1 VKAVSIMAL
10 PNSWKRNISL
20 RVSDPGGTI
29 LETDPFRIRGHVA
42 DFDAVVA
49 DIVAA
54 SARTRDL
61 VPMLA
66 DVAYGDG
73 PSEALDIFF
82 PKGPRDNLPVHM
94 FIHGGYWRMWSK
106 REYSCVANTVTQ
118 AGAIAVIVDY
128 SLMPTVRMEV
138 IIDQVRRAKLW
149 VMEHITEHGGDPNS
163 LTVSGHSAGGHLS
176 TFLFHANSTT
186 PSVKGALLLGG
197 IYDLAPLQNSFLK
210 DEIALTN
217 EEVAAFSPISQIHN
231 PGCHVTVCVGEN
243 ETAPFHSQAETFVD
257 VLKRQTVMS
266 SLKVM
271 KGRDHM
277 TSVRDLGRPGTE
289 TAQAV
294 AEIIGQRYK
303 AVAPTAHVPRH
314 RPQVSQ

>member
-1 VKAVSIMAL
+1 M
-10 PNSWKRNISL
+10 
-20 RVSDPGGTI
+20 
-29 LETDPFRIRGHVA
+29 ETDPFRIRGHVA

-128 SLMPTVRMEV
+128 ALMPGVRMPV
-138 IIDQVRRAKLW
+138 IIDQMVRAKKW
-149 VMEHITEHGGDPNS
+149 VIEHIAEHGGDPGS
-163 LTVSGHSAGGHLS
+163 LTISGHSAGAHLA
-176 TFLFHANSTT
+176 TFLIQGNS
-186 PSVKGALLLGG
+186 GASDVQAAFLLGG
-197 IYDLAPLQNSFLK
+197 VYDLAPLQQSFLK
-210 DEIALTN
+210 DEISLTN
-217 EEVAAFSPISQIHN
+217 EEVAAFSPISQTHN
-231 PGCHVTVCVGEN
+231 PGCRVTIAVGEN
-243 ETAPFHSQAETFVD
+243 ETAPFHKQAEMFAA
-257 VLKRQTVMS
+257 VLKKQGSVVSFSVM
-266 SLKVM
+266 
-271 KGRDHM
+271 RERNHM
-277 TSVRDLGRPGTE
+277 TSVRDLGRPNSDTG
-289 TAQAV
+289 V
-294 AEIIGQRYK
+294 ALATTIKRTSPAGLTG
-303 AVAPTAHVPRH
+303 P
-314 RPQVSQ
+314 